1 MTELAKNGRRQYLV
15 TYSKADLVKFPTRE
29 SFANA
34 VVEEFNFGTSVV
46 KVQHWACC
54 REKHEDGSDH
64 YHLCVKLNGVK
75 RWSAV
80 KERVTRNFGV
90 VVNFSDHDYYL
101 SAYRYVTKSD
111 IEVAHSLDHPNLSEA
126 KSPKTK
132 MSIQKH
138 RRSASDKRSFDK
150 GGACA
155 ASPAKLPKKVKLDNS
170 DVGSY
175 CVKNNIC
182 DIDGLMVHAH
192 QRKENGEKDLSD
204 YVFRKPEKEIG
215 DTINKAW
222 RMHHACEK
230 AASKRLT
237 RIDLISSFT
246 DAMCTCEGEWLA
258 CATEVLALNKIE
270 RNSFCGAVRN
280 SLVHGRGKYRNVML
294 VGPTNCAKTFMFKP
308 LVNIFKEHVFEN
320 PANDK
325 FAWVGAGEAKV
336 IMLNDF
342 RWHKECIS
350 WKDLLLLLEGETVK
364 LPAPKNLYA
373 QDVCISGDVA
383 IFATGKSTI
392 TFKGPYNAVD
402 RVEDDMMASRW
413 KVFNLSHQFSEAE
426 QKSVEPCSRCFADLV
441 LH

>member
-80 KERVTRNFGV
+80 KERVTKNFGV

-111 IEVAHSLDHPNLSEA
+111 IEVA
-126 KSPKTK
+126 
-132 MSIQKH
+132 Q
-138 RRSASDKRSFDK
+138 
-150 GGACA
+150 
-155 ASPAKLPKKVKLDNS
+155 
-170 DVGSY
+170 
-175 CVKNNIC
+175 
-182 DIDGLMVHAH
+182 
-192 QRKENGEKDLSD
+192 SD

-237 RIDLISSFT
+237 RIDLITSFT

-258 CATEVLALNKIE
+258 CATEVLALNRIE

-308 LVNIFKEHVFEN
+308 LVNILKEHVFEN

-342 RWHKECIS
+342 RWHKECIF

-383 IFATGKSTI
+383 IFATGKSPI
-392 TFKGPYNAVD
+392 TYKGPYNAVD
-402 RVEDDMMASRW
+402 RVEDDMMASHGKFLTCHTNSQRLS
-413 KVFNLSHQFSEAE
+413 KRTLSHAPVVS
-426 QKSVEPCSRCFADLV
+426 LT
-441 LH
+441 